1 MAFSAAS
8 SKEHQSM
15 TRTRWISP
23 RAVAAAAV
31 LSVAQPFAAQQPEM
45 AYKDPKL
52 PVAKRV
58 DDLLRRMTLEEK
70 IGQMTQA
77 DHASLKSP
85 SEVDALFLGS
95 VLSGGD
101 SELPDVSAAS
111 WAAHAEALQKRAL
124 STRLGIP
131 ILYGIDAVHGHSNV
145 RGAVVFP
152 HHIGMGCTRNPKIVE
167 EAARV
172 TALEISG
179 TAMHWNFAPCIAVAQ
194 DERWGRTYESFG
206 ETAEL
211 AVMLGPAAVRG
222 MQGTDMSQPG
232 RVLATAKHFV
242 GDGGTKNG
250 VDRGDTVVDEATLR
264 KVHMAGYVA
273 AIKAGV
279 GSIMVSYSSWNGQK
293 MHGHKHLIT
302 DVLKGELG
310 FQGLVVSDWNGIDE
324 LPGTPLQHI
333 EQAVNA
339 GIDMMMVPDK
349 YREFIDGMKQNVKD
363 GRIPLARIDDAV
375 RRILTIKFR
384 LGLFERPF
392 GDPSQRARIGSAEHR
407 AVARQA
413 VRESQVLLVNRS
425 NTLPIK
431 STVSRIAVLGKAAD
445 DIGLQCG
452 GWTISWQGASGP
464 VTEGTTVLQAIR
476 KAAPKASI
484 THVRAGDSVPAAD
497 VAVVVIGEPP
507 YAEMKGDRK
516 DLQLDP
522 ADVEAVRAAKKA
534 GLPVVVILFS
544 GRPLILEPI
553 LQDADALIAAWLP
566 GSEGDGIAD
575 VLFGAYNPTGK
586 LSVTWPRTMSQVP
599 INVGPNGEKPQGALF
614 DYGFGLRYGTT
625 NR

>member
-1 MAFSAAS
+1 MIHNGSAG
-8 SKEHQSM
+8 SK
-15 TRTRWISP
+15 T
-23 RAVAAAAV
+23 AAV
-31 LSVAQPFAAQQPEM
+31 FAISLLCATQPFARQADSQL
-45 AYKDPKL
+45 YKDAKL
-52 PVAKRV
+52 PVAQRV
-58 DDLLRRMTLEEK
+58 DDLLKRMTLDEK

-77 DHASLKSP
+77 DHASLKDP
-85 SEVDALFLGS
+85 SEVDSLFLGS

-101 SELPDVSAAS
+101 SELPDVSAKGWS
-111 WAAHAEALQKRAL
+111 AHAEALQKRAL
-124 STRLGIP
+124 MTRLAIP
-131 ILYGIDAVHGHSNV
+131 IIYGIDAVHGHANV

-179 TAMHWNFAPCIAVAQ
+179 TAMHWNFAPCIAVTL
-194 DERWGRTYESFG
+194 DERWGRSYESFG

-211 AVMLGPAAVRG
+211 AESLGSAAVRG
-222 MQGTDMSQPG
+222 MQGTDMSEPG

-279 GSIMVSYSSWNGQK
+279 GSVMVSYNSWNGQK

-302 DVLKGELG
+302 DVLKGELK

-324 LPGTPLQHI
+324 LPGDSLQHI

-349 YREFIDGMKQNVKD
+349 YRQFIDGMQQNVKA
-363 GRIPLARIDDAV
+363 GRISMARIDDAV

-392 GDPSQRARIGSAEHR
+392 GNPSERANIGSAAHR
-407 AVARQA
+407 SVARQA
-413 VRESQVLLVNRS
+413 VRESQVLLVNR
-425 NTLPIK
+425 NNALPIK
-431 STVSRIAVLGKAAD
+431 SAASRIVVAGKAAD
-445 DIGLQCG
+445 DLGLQCG
-452 GWTISWQGASGP
+452 GWTISWQGASGR
-464 VTEGTTVLQAIR
+464 VTDGTTVLEAIK
-476 KAAPKASI
+476 KAAPNASVSVVKA
-484 THVRAGDSVPAAD
+484 GEPVPAGD
-497 VAVVVIGEPP
+497 VAVVVIGERP
-507 YAEMKGDRK
+507 YAEMKGDRS
-516 DLQLDP
+516 DLSLDP

-534 GLPVVVILFS
+534 GLPVVVVLFS

-553 LQDADALIAAWLP
+553 MQDVDALIAAWLP
-566 GSEGDGIAD
+566 GTEGDGIAD
-575 VLFGAYNPTGK
+575 VLFGKYAPTGK
-586 LSVTWPRTMSQVP
+586 LSVTWPRSMAQVP

-614 DYGFGLRYGTT
+614 DYGFGLTYAASTR
-625 NR
+625 